1 MKRRYVAIDPD
12 MRKSGV
18 CVLDGRELVSVA
30 SLPFPDVL
38 DLIAEQC
45 AEHEAR
51 VLVEAGWLECHNWHV
66 QRGDSPTKAA
76 AIGRSVGMNHQ
87 TGMLIVE
94 WCRAHGYKVDEIHP
108 LKKCWRGR
116 DGKITQEELRIA
128 TGLVGL
134 PSRMNQDARD
144 AVLMAWVCA
153 GNPVRVATVRS
164 KPKTNG

>member
-1 MKRRYVAIDPD
+1 MRVIAIDPD
-12 MRKSGV
+12 KDKSGY
-18 CVLDGRELVSVA
+18 CILDGRTLVAVGCIR
-30 SLPFPDVL
+30 FPDL
-38 DLIAEQC
+38 LEKIATEC
-45 AEHEAR
+45 EDANTR
-51 VLVEAGWLECHNWHV
+51 VVVEAGWLETANWHV
-66 QRGDSPTKAA
+66 HRGDSPSKAA

-87 TGMLIVE
+87 TGMLLVE

-116 DGKITQEELRIA
+116 DGKITQEELRTA
-128 TGLVGL
+128 TGLVL

-153 GNPVRVATVRS
+153 GFPVRVAPVRS